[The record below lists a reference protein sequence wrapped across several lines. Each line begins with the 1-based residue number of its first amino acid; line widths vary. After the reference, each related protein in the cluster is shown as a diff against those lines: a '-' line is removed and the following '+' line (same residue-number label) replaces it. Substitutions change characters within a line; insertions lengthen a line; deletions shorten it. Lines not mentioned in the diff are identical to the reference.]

1 MVLAIP
7 AVAVIVGAVMLVLA
21 NVTWDGLVADDYYQR
36 GMQINRSLA
45 RDAEAA
51 RRGLRASVTFPAPG
65 IVTIRLTGRDGA
77 TAEPGDA
84 APILRF
90 ARAAQTGA
98 DITVV
103 MTRAAGGVWHGVL
116 PEMASGK
123 WYVEIGNDRW
133 RLSAPARIPVSSGEL
148 VLHAPAVVDQIP

>member
-7 AVAVIVGAVMLVLA
+7 ATAVIVGAVMLVLA
-21 NVTWDGLVADDYYQR
+21 NVTWDGLVADDYYRR
-36 GMQINRSLA
+36 GMEINRSLA

-51 RRGLRASVTFPAPG
+51 RRELRASVAFPAPG
-65 IVTIRLTGRDGA
+65 IVTIRLAERDHA
-77 TAEPGDA
+77 AASGDG

-90 ARAAQTGA
+90 ARAARTGA
-98 DITVV
+98 DVTVA

-133 RLSAPARIPVSSGEL
+133 RLSAPVRIPVSAGEL
-148 VLHAPAVVDQIP
+148 VLHAPAAVD